1 MTAEELHEK
10 FRAELAEARSK
21 DREESGRVFLSVNI
35 PLGRF
40 WLAPLTLERY
50 LFLEQVKSPFLGF
63 GSADDPIPTKAD
75 VLHFLWIMSP
85 KFRPEFKAGRRFALR
100 HYFINWRRYT
110 MLIYE
115 LITEQVAPQLQATEG
130 KQEGGEVPTNWVA
143 TLIDGAASQYGWSE
157 RQILDLPV
165 MRARAY
171 MEAMSARLTG
181 GKAAAWA
188 KNADKVRHEY
198 ISKLNKF
205 NAEEKN

>member
-1 MTAEELHEK
+1 
-10 FRAELAEARSK
+10 
-21 DREESGRVFLSVNI
+21 
-35 PLGRF
+35 
-40 WLAPLTLERY
+40 
-50 LFLEQVKSPFLGF
+50 
-63 GSADDPIPTKAD
+63 
-75 VLHFLWIMSP
+75 
-85 KFRPEFKAGRRFALR
+85 
-100 HYFINWRRYT
+100 